1 MLNYFI
7 VIYMLFIIFII
18 AKCIYFYINIKKR
31 EDAVKYTEKI
41 NSSLLIVWIIGTL
54 LLILSNDKTMKIL
67 LLTCIIILLILEDR
81 IKKSINHKLLK
92 ITNNNIKEMNDLYYK
107 LVKTAL
113 NSLSEVQ
120 YTIGER
126 DDLYEAISNLKDEY
140 CIKYNLKTFKKVI
153 HEFNNAIIEIQQ
165 LEEIRKQKAEEFKKQ
180 KYINKEYNI
189 KKLTINL
196 KILELD
202 IKTIESIN
210 SKEKVLITIKKQYKR
225 LARKYHPD
233 INKDLNSK
241 DKFIEITEA
250 YNNLLEYY
258 NNF

>member
-1 MLNYFI
+1 MLKYFI
-7 VIYMLFIIFII
+7 VLYILFIIFII
-18 AKCIYFYINIKKR
+18 AKCIYFYIDIKKR
-31 EDAVKYTEKI
+31 EDAIKYTEKI
-41 NSSLLIVWIIGTL
+41 NSLLLIVWIIGTL

-67 LLTCIIILLILEDR
+67 LLICIIILLILEDK

-153 HEFNNAIIEIQQ
+153 DGFNDAIIEIQQ
-165 LEEIRKQKAEEFKKQ
+165 LEEIRRQKAEELKKQ
-180 KYINKEYNI
+180 RKAVNKEY
-189 KKLTINL
+189 INNL
-196 KILELD
+196 RILELD
-202 IKTIESIN
+202 TKTIESIN

-258 NNF
+258 NDF

>member
-7 VIYMLFIIFII
+7 VLYMLFIIFII
-18 AKCIYFYINIKKR
+18 AKCIYFYINIKKK

-41 NSSLLIVWIIGTL
+41 NSLLIIVWIIGTL
-54 LLILSNDKTMKIL
+54 LLILSNNKTIKIL
-67 LLTCIIILLILEDR
+67 LLICIIILLILENR
-81 IKKSINHKLLK
+81 IKKSINKKLLK

-107 LVKTAL
+107 LVKRAL

-126 DDLYEAISNLKDEY
+126 DDLYEAISDLKDEY

-153 HEFNNAIIEIQQ
+153 DGFNDAIIEIQQ
-165 LEEIRKQKAEEFKKQ
+165 LEEIRRQKAEELKKQ
-180 KYINKEYNI
+180 RKAINKDYIN
-189 KKLTINL
+189 NL

-202 IKTIESIN
+202 IKTIDSIN
-210 SKEKVLITIKKQYKR
+210 SEEEVLVVIKKHYKR

-233 INKDLNSK
+233 INKDINSK

>member
-1 MLNYFI
+1 M
-7 VIYMLFIIFII
+7 
-18 AKCIYFYINIKKR
+18 A
-31 EDAVKYTEKI
+31 TE
-41 NSSLLIVWIIGTL
+41 
-54 LLILSNDKTMKIL
+54 
-67 LLTCIIILLILEDR
+67 
-81 IKKSINHKLLK
+81 
-92 ITNNNIKEMNDLYYK
+92 Y
-107 LVKTAL
+107 
-113 NSLSEVQ
+113 
-120 YTIGER
+120 
-126 DDLYEAISNLKDEY
+126 LYEAISNLKDEY

-153 HEFNNAIIEIQQ
+153 YGFNDAIIEIQQ
-165 LEEIRKQKAEEFKKQ
+165 LEEIRRQKVEELKKQ
-180 KYINKEYNI
+180 RKAINKEY
-189 KKLTINL
+189 INNL
-196 KILELD
+196 RILELD

>member
-7 VIYMLFIIFII
+7 VLYVLFIIFII
-18 AKCIYFYINIKKR
+18 AKCIYFYINIKKK

-41 NSSLLIVWIIGTL
+41 NSLLIIVWIIGTL
-54 LLILSNDKTMKIL
+54 LLILSNNKTIKIL
-67 LLTCIIILLILEDR
+67 LLICIIILLILENR
-81 IKKSINHKLLK
+81 IKKSINKKLLK

-107 LVKTAL
+107 LVKRAL

-126 DDLYEAISNLKDEY
+126 DDLYEAISDLKDEY

-153 HEFNNAIIEIQQ
+153 YGFNDAIIEIQQ
-165 LEEIRKQKAEEFKKQ
+165 LEEIRRQKAEELKKQ
-180 KYINKEYNI
+180 RKAINKDYIN
-189 KKLTINL
+189 NL
-196 KILELD
+196 RILELD
-202 IKTIESIN
+202 IKTIDSIN
-210 SKEKVLITIKKQYKR
+210 SEEEVLVVIKKHYKR

-233 INKDLNSK
+233 INKDINSK

>member
-1 MLNYFI
+1 MLKYFI

-31 EDAVKYTEKI
+31 EDAVKYTKKI
-41 NSSLLIVWIIGTL
+41 NSLLIIVWIIGTL
-54 LLILSNDKTMKIL
+54 LLILSNSKTKRIL
-67 LLTCIIILLILEDR
+67 LLIDMIILLILEDR

-107 LVKTAL
+107 LVKRAL

-153 HEFNNAIIEIQQ
+153 DGFNDAIIKIQQ
-165 LEEIRKQKAEEFKKQ
+165 LEEIRRQKAEELKKQ
-180 KYINKEYNI
+180 RKAINKEY
-189 KKLTINL
+189 INNL
-196 KILELD
+196 RILELD

-210 SKEKVLITIKKQYKR
+210 SKEEVLIAIKKQYKR

-250 YNNLLEYY
+250 YNILLKYY
-258 NNF
+258 NDF

>member
-7 VIYMLFIIFII
+7 VLYMLFIIFII
-18 AKCIYFYINIKKR
+18 AKCIYFYINIKKK

-41 NSSLLIVWIIGTL
+41 NSLLIIVWIIGTL
-54 LLILSNDKTMKIL
+54 LLILSNNKTIKIL
-67 LLTCIIILLILEDR
+67 LLICIIILLILEDR
-81 IKKSINHKLLK
+81 IKKSINKKLLK

-107 LVKTAL
+107 LVKRAL
-113 NSLSEVQ
+113 NSLSEIQ

-126 DDLYEAISNLKDEY
+126 DDLYEAISDLKDEY

-153 HEFNNAIIEIQQ
+153 DGFNDAIIEIQQ
-165 LEEIRKQKAEEFKKQ
+165 LEEIRRQKAEELKKQ
-180 KYINKEYNI
+180 RKAINKDYIN
-189 KKLTINL
+189 NL
-196 KILELD
+196 RILELD
-202 IKTIESIN
+202 IKTIDSIN
-210 SKEKVLITIKKQYKR
+210 SEEEVLVVIKKHYKR

-233 INKDLNSK
+233 INKDINSK

-258 NNF
+258 NDF